1 MTMTLTMNEVKIG
14 FQRKMSKEY
23 IENGLEFN
31 TPNRLNQAWKDY
43 LDGLELAKSINSR
56 QSLRLRAL
64 KWNVKQS

>member
-1 MTMTLTMNEVKIG
+1 MTLTMNEVKVG

-23 IENGLEFN
+23 IENGLEF
-31 TPNRLNQAWKDY
+31 TAQDRLNRAWKDY